1 MSGQDPRV
9 FFAAERTL
17 LAWLRTGLTVM
28 VVGFVV
34 ARFGLFV
41 RLLSLQSAAASQ
53 AETGFAALLGV
64 TFVLVGAVAIL
75 VATVQHKRFVATLPL
90 SDLPASYSRTLAVAL
105 SVTIGVLGLFLAA
118 YLAVSRG

>member
-41 RLLSLQSAAASQ
+41 RLLSLQSTAANQ
-53 AETGFAALLGV
+53 VETGFAALLGV

-75 VATVQHKRFVATLPL
+75 AATVQHKRFVATLPL